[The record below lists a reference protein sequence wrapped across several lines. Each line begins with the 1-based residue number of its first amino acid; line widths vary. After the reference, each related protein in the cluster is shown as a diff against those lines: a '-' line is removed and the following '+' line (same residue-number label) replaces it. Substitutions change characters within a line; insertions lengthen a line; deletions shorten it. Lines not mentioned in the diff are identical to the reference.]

1 VGIGKGESID
11 VPVHVGW
18 ADQVPCCL
26 EFLLL
31 EQADFK
37 EQQNAIQ
44 ELVLSRGHFCIFLP
58 KFHPELNFIER
69 YWSRVKWYAR
79 QYSDGTIKGLKA
91 QADVAMT
98 MSPET
103 CDLALMRRY
112 SRTAWRWVDAYHRGL
127 GGVLANCAVRK
138 SKSHRCVTDA
148 VDREVNQLA
157 VKRKAE
163 AAARAAAADH
173 SPPPVLAVTGCAR

>member
-1 VGIGKGESID
+1 MQQILLERGVIAETSKLNGKCGTADRKKRKAAKQAVGIGKGESIN

-26 EFLLL
+26 EFLLS

-69 YWSRVKWYAR
+69 YWSRAKWYAR
-79 QYSDGTIKGLKA
+79 QFGDGTIKGLKA

-98 MSPET
+98 MSSET

-127 GGVLANCAVRK
+127 DGVLANYAVRK
-138 SKSHRCVTDA
+138 SKSHRCVT
-148 VDREVNQLA
+148 E
-157 VKRKAE
+157 
-163 AAARAAAADH
+163 
-173 SPPPVLAVTGCAR
+173 